1 MTKRERAGRQRP
13 ESFSSFDQRRRQIV
27 TLHCLSLARGKKD
40 LSESRNIFALSSGGG
55 GGGAPFSPCVTD
67 VVRSSTMRF
76 ATRIM
81 KRAQGRN
88 NRIKCPAQS
97 HRQSISVSQMP
108 KINAPDAQTQ
118 RRFSFADRDAHTWAR
133 CKTRIFLFLSRSSAV
148 VFPRCL
154 NLFSPYFA
162 ARANWIVS
170 GLLNI
175 WLSRFVGKPT
185 PLPGGLA
192 DGAEKAACLPARARG
207 TFQDELVGI
216 VVVFF
221 LQPAESEKREKLRG
235 KREETIF
242 ACAFSMPAPSIRCSF
257 QVD

>member
-55 GGGAPFSPCVTD
+55 SGAPFSPCVTD

-133 CKTRIFLFLSRSSAV
+133 CKTRIFLFLSRSPAV

-170 GLLNI
+170 GLVNI

-185 PLPGGLA
+185 PLPRGLA

-221 LQPAESEKREKLRG
+221 AAGRERKTWKIAG
-235 KREETIF
+235 
-242 ACAFSMPAPSIRCSF
+242 
-257 QVD
+257 